1 MLCGRSWNGFL
12 PVECCPKS
20 IKTTLIRIFSCA
32 MLSGAFWAT
41 LHKAFPVKFWPKIIR
56 TTLNEI
62 FPCVILSRV
71 FWTTLHKAFTCRMLF
86 QENYDNN

>member
-1 MLCGRSWNGFL
+1 MLCGRSCNSFL

-41 LHKAFPVKFWPKIIR
+41 LHKAVPVKFCPKSIK
-56 TTLNEI
+56 TTLKKI

-71 FWTTLHKAFTCRMLF
+71 FWATLHKVFTCGILF